1 MKNLVLSFNIIAPLL
16 IYMLIGA
23 FLAKIGLVTDD
34 FRQKMNK
41 LLVKLI
47 IPCNICRNL
56 YVSDLSN
63 MLDAVYVPYA
73 VLSNMA
79 FFFAFYFISKR
90 FIKDPARLGSFVQG
104 TTRGNAVIFG
114 IPLCESVFGVGTP
127 EMALTLAVLV
137 PYYNTFEIVMIEA
150 CGQKAEAI
158 RNGVEPGKTKINWK
172 RLGKKLVTNGILWGV
187 FMGLLINF
195 SRLPVPEFADTV
207 INKIGGCV
215 SPLSFMMA
223 GSAFSFKAAKKDSRL
238 LAVATV
244 FKLVLL
250 PGIFM
255 VLPIALGW
263 NDKILLAMLVAFATP
278 TAITS
283 YPMAKAA
290 GCDGP
295 LASEIVAFTTG
306 LSMFSI
312 FLWIFCFKNFGLL

>member
-1 MKNLVLSFNIIAPLL
+1 MENLILSFNIIAPLL

-23 FLAKIGLVTDD
+23 FLAKIGLVTDE

-41 LLVKLI
+41 ILVKLI

-56 YVSDLSN
+56 YVADLSN
-63 MLDAVYVPYA
+63 MLKAVYVPYA

-79 FFFAFYFISKR
+79 FFFAFYFVCKH

-104 TTRGNAVIFG
+104 VTRGNGVIFG
-114 IPLCESVFGVGTP
+114 IPLCEAVFGTGTA

-150 CGQKAEAI
+150 CGQKAEAA
-158 RNGVEPGKTKINWK
+158 RNGVEAGKIKINWK
-172 RLGKKLVTNGILWGV
+172 RLGKKLITNGILWGV
-187 FMGLLINF
+187 FFGLLINF
-195 SRLPVPEFADTV
+195 TKLPVPEFADTV

-215 SPLSFMMA
+215 SPLAFMMA
-223 GSAFSFKAAKKDSRL
+223 GSAFSFKAAKQDSRL
-238 LAVATV
+238 ITIGVAI
-244 FKLVLL
+244 KLVFL
-250 PGIFM
+250 PLVFM
-255 VLPIALGW
+255 LPPILWGW
-263 NDKILLAMLVAFATP
+263 KNEILLAMLVSFATP

-290 GCDGP
+290 GCDGQ
-295 LASEIVAFTTG
+295 LASELVAFSTG

-312 FLWIFCFKNFGLL
+312 FLWIFGFKSFGLL